1 MRVDA
6 ESLFR
11 TQPFFKPRPEITQSL
26 PQIDRKPTKLEA
38 FKETAAGVL
47 WTAVGVYFIYKGLK
61 SDGFVESMIFVGAG
75 LACMGHG
82 WNLLRHKR

>member
-1 MRVDA
+1 MSVEA
-6 ESLFR
+6 GTLFS
-11 TQPFFKPRPEITQSL
+11 TQPFSESPREIVHPL

-38 FKETAAGVL
+38 IKRTTAGVL
-47 WTAVGVYFIYKGLK
+47 WTAVGAYFIYKGLK

-82 WNLLRHKR
+82 WNLLRNKK